1 MVIGDRAGARA
12 DFFMP
17 KSFRSIEDQDGV
29 GLVGAVWCGRDR
41 SECSL
46 EIGVNIDGSL
56 PPVGE
61 LIVRRVPR
69 WL

>member
-1 MVIGDRAGARA
+1 MGSTWSAQSGAGGIG
-12 DFFMP
+12 
-17 KSFRSIEDQDGV
+17 
-29 GLVGAVWCGRDR
+29 